1 MPVHGVAVTIPE
13 PWGSH
18 LQGARESFGDSAAS
32 AIPPHVT
39 LLPPTELEAEC
50 TPRFVEHLAAVCAL
64 AEPFDMVLAGTG
76 TFRPVS
82 PVVFVQVS
90 RGISACERLER
101 AVRAGPVQRTLD
113 FPYHPHVTVA
123 HHLDD
128 QALDRAFD
136 KLADFR
142 ASFPVATVDLYEHGA
157 DGVWRVARTFA
168 LGQGG
173 RTTADELV

>member
-13 PWGSH
+13 PWGNR
-18 LQGARESFGDSAAS
+18 LQGARKSFGDPAAS

-39 LLPPTELEAEC
+39 LLPPTHIEGELLD
-50 TPRFVEHLAAVCAL
+50 RFVEHLAAVCAL
-64 AEPFDMVLAGTG
+64 AQPFDMTLSGTG

-90 RGISACERLER
+90 AGISACERLER
-101 AVRAGPVQRTLD
+101 AVRSGPVERTLD

-128 QALDRAFD
+128 TALDEAFD
-136 KLADFR
+136 GLADFR
-142 ASFPVATVDLYEHGA
+142 AAFRVVGVDLYEHGE
-157 DGVWRVARTFA
+157 DGVWRVERNFA
-168 LGQGG
+168 LGEGG
-173 RTTADELV
+173 RTRADDLA